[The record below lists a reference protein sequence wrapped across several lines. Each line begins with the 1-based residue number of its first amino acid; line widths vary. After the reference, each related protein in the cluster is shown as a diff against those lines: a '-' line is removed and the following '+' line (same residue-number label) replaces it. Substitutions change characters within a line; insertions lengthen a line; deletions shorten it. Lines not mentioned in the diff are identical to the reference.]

1 MAKTLNPKI
10 LVAIPALNEALTL
23 YSVVRD
29 IREVFSGLSY
39 EILVIDDGSSDDT
52 SSIASKS
59 GCHVIA
65 HAKTL
70 GVGMAFRSA
79 TDFAKKMNYSGMAT
93 IDADGQY
100 KAEDLLRLVHEAQNN
115 QHLDLVSGTR
125 FESARGARRVPLL
138 KRQGNKILASLVS
151 KLVAQKISDSACGLR
166 FYTKEALRFVHLR
179 GRFTYTQETLMDI
192 AFRGLTIRQIPID
205 VEYFNGR
212 QSRVA
217 GNLLNYGAKAISI
230 IAKAARDY
238 FPMRIFGSLSLVS
251 SMLATIFSSVFLF
264 QFLASGAFSGFLFAG
279 LLGAFFW
286 LIAIVSLG
294 VGLIIDSLCDI
305 RLSITRNARSD

>member
-1 MAKTLNPKI
+1 MAKPFNPKI
-10 LVAIPALNEALTL
+10 LVAIPALNESPTL
-23 YSVVRD
+23 SFVIKD
-29 IREVFSGLSY
+29 IREVFSGLNY
-39 EILVIDDGSSDDT
+39 EILVVDDGSSDDT
-52 SSIASKS
+52 SSIAGKS
-59 GCHVIA
+59 GCHVIV
-65 HAKTL
+65 HTKTL

-79 TDFAKKMNYSGMAT
+79 TEFAKKKHYSGMAT
-93 IDADGQY
+93 IDADGQFNA
-100 KAEDLLRLVHEAQNN
+100 KDLLRLVHEAQNN
-115 QHLDLVSGTR
+115 ESIDLVSGTR
-125 FESARGARRVPLL
+125 FESGHRARRVPFL
-138 KRQGNKILASLVS
+138 KRQGNKFIASLVS
-151 KLVAQKISDSACGLR
+151 KLVGQRISDSACGLR
-166 FYTKEALRFVHLR
+166 YYTQEALRFVHLR
-179 GRFTYTQETLMDI
+179 GRFTYTQETLMDV

-217 GNLLNYGAKAISI
+217 GNLVTYGIKAVSI
-230 IAKAARDY
+230 IVKAARDY

-251 SMLATIFSSVFLF
+251 SILAIIFSSIFIF

-305 RLSITRNARSD
+305 RLSITLNARSD